1 MAQVMLVDDQPHIL
15 RVLRFT
21 LERHGHVVSSAFDG
35 VEALEVLE
43 RGLPDIVVTDVMM
56 PRMTGRELCE
66 AIHARFA
73 GRVPPILVMTSLT
86 DRGEREW
93 VKRLPGVEFLEK
105 PVSPRHVA
113 ERVAALCSKAEPHD

>member
-1 MAQVMLVDDQPHIL
+1 
-15 RVLRFT
+15 
-21 LERHGHVVSSAFDG
+21 
-35 VEALEVLE
+35 
-43 RGLPDIVVTDVMM
+43 MM

-66 AIHARFA
+66 QIHARFA

-113 ERVAALCSKAEPHD
+113 ARVALLCTSNAETHG